1 MPKADRQTVLALR
14 FLSKAR
20 TDLAVATVVLDQGPM
35 MEGWVACFHAQQAAE
50 KALKAVLVARSVEPP
65 FVHNLVALRA
75 LLPGDID
82 LDASVESLADL
93 SAYARGIRYVI
104 NDVDGSED
112 PTWDEAERAVVA
124 AGRILHAVQSWLGA
138 DAK

>member
-1 MPKADRQTVLALR
+1 MPGPDRLAALAR
-14 FLSKAR
+14 RWLSKAR
-20 TDLAVATVVLDQGPM
+20 TDLALATVVLEQAPE
-35 MEGWVACFHAQQAAE
+35 MEGWAACFHAQQAAE
-50 KALKAVLVARSVEPP
+50 KALKAVLVARGVEPP

-93 SAYARGIRYVI
+93 SAYARGVRYVSDI
-104 NDVDGSED
+104 EGSED
-112 PTWDEAERAVVA
+112 PTWDEAEQAVVA

>member
-1 MPKADRQTVLALR
+1 MRGPDRQAALAR
-14 FLSKAR
+14 RWLSKAR
-20 TDLAVATVVLDQGPM
+20 TDLALATVVLEKAP
-35 MEGWVACFHAQQAAE
+35 EIESWAACFHAQQAAE

-93 SAYARGIRYVI
+93 SAYARGVRYVSDI
-104 NDVDGSED
+104 DGSED

-124 AGRILHAVQSWLGA
+124 AGRILRAVRSYLGL
-138 DAK
+138 DAQ

>member
-1 MPKADRQTVLALR
+1 MRGPDRQAALAR
-14 FLSKAR
+14 RWLSKAR
-20 TDLAVATVVLDQGPM
+20 TDLALATVVLEKAP
-35 MEGWVACFHAQQAAE
+35 EIESWAACFHAQQAAE

-93 SAYARGIRYVI
+93 SAYARGVRYVSDI
-104 NDVDGSED
+104 DGSED
-112 PTWDEAERAVVA
+112 PTWDEAKRAVVA
-124 AGRILHAVQSWLGA
+124 AGRILRAVRSYLGL
-138 DAK
+138 DAQ

>member
-1 MPKADRQTVLALR
+1 MRGPDRQAALAR
-14 FLSKAR
+14 RWLSKAR
-20 TDLAVATVVLDQGPM
+20 TDLALATVVLEKAPE
-35 MEGWVACFHAQQAAE
+35 MESWAACFHAQQAAE

-93 SAYARGIRYVI
+93 SAYARGVRYVI
-104 NDVDGSED
+104 NHGDGSED
-112 PTWDEAERAVVA
+112 PTWNEAERAVVA
-124 AGRILHAVQSWLGA
+124 AGRILRAVRSYLGL
-138 DAK
+138 DAQ

>member
-1 MPKADRQTVLALR
+1 MRGPDRQAALARLW
-14 FLSKAR
+14 LSKAR
-20 TDLAVATVVLDQGPM
+20 TDLALATVVLEKAP
-35 MEGWVACFHAQQAAE
+35 EVESWPACFHAQQAAE

-82 LDASVESLADL
+82 LNASVESLADL
-93 SAYARGIRYVI
+93 SAYARGASYVSDI
-104 NDVDGSED
+104 EGSED

-124 AGRILHAVQSWLGA
+124 AGRILRAVRSYLGL
-138 DAK
+138 DAQ